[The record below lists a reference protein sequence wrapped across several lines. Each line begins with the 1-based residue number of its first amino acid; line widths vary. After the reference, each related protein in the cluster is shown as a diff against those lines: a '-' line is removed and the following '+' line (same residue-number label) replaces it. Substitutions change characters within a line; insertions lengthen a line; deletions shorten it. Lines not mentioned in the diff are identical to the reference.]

1 MTIAISTEQRRAR
14 LGLRHHL
21 AAAAPATDVVSLAAA
36 LVGLHATDPATPFLS
51 ARARLTG
58 FEVDH
63 LEEALYERQEVVK
76 HLCMRRTMFVQATAL
91 LPTVQAA
98 VSDTVAATQRKRL
111 EADLEKGGVTTDG
124 AQWLARAEAA
134 TAAALESLGPSRGAE
149 LSRAVPEL
157 QTKLTY
163 APGKAYGGE
172 VAVATRV
179 LTIMAVEGH
188 IRRGRPAGTWASS
201 QHRWAPVARPTE
213 GVDQDVARVDLVGR
227 WLRAFGPATTVD
239 ITWWSG
245 LGVRVVTKALAGLDV
260 AEVDLDGTPG
270 WALADD
276 LEPVEVPAPWVA
288 LLPALDPTTMGW
300 KARAWYLGEHGPRL
314 FDRNGNAGP
323 TVWCDGRVVGGWAQR
338 ATGEV
343 AVELFD
349 DVGAEA
355 SAAVAREAEAVER
368 WMKPVT
374 VRTRF
379 PTPVEKELRD

>member
-14 LGLRHHL
+14 LGIRHHL

-76 HLCMRRTMFVQATAL
+76 HLCMRRTMFVQATSL

-124 AQWLARAEAA
+124 ARWLAGAEAA

-213 GVDQDVARVDLVGR
+213 GVDRDVARVDLVGR

-260 AEVDLDGTPG
+260 VEVDLDGTPG

-276 LEPVEVPAPWVA
+276 LEPVEAPGPWVA

-300 KARAWYLGEHGPRL
+300 KGRGWYLGEHGPRL

-355 SAAVAREAEAVER
+355 SAAVAREAEALER

-374 VRTRF
+374 IRSRF

>member
-1 MTIAISTEQRRAR
+1 
-14 LGLRHHL
+14 
-21 AAAAPATDVVSLAAA
+21 
-36 LVGLHATDPATPFLS
+36 
-51 ARARLTG
+51 
-58 FEVDH
+58 
-63 LEEALYERQEVVK
+63 
-76 HLCMRRTMFVQATAL
+76 
-91 LPTVQAA
+91 
-98 VSDTVAATQRKRL
+98 
-111 EADLEKGGVTTDG
+111 
-124 AQWLARAEAA
+124 
-134 TAAALESLGPSRGAE
+134 
-149 LSRAVPEL
+149 
-157 QTKLTY
+157 
-163 APGKAYGGE
+163 
-172 VAVATRV
+172 
-179 LTIMAVEGH
+179 
-188 IRRGRPAGTWASS
+188 
-201 QHRWAPVARPTE
+201 
-213 GVDQDVARVDLVGR
+213 
-227 WLRAFGPATTVD
+227 
-239 ITWWSG
+239 
-245 LGVRVVTKALAGLDV
+245 
-260 AEVDLDGTPG
+260 
-270 WALADD
+270 LADD

>member
-1 MTIAISTEQRRAR
+1 
-14 LGLRHHL
+14 
-21 AAAAPATDVVSLAAA
+21 
-36 LVGLHATDPATPFLS
+36 
-51 ARARLTG
+51 
-58 FEVDH
+58 
-63 LEEALYERQEVVK
+63 
-76 HLCMRRTMFVQATAL
+76 MRRTMFVQATSL

-98 VSDTVAATQRKRL
+98 VSDAVAVTQRKRL
-111 EADLEKGGVTTDG
+111 AADLEKGGVTTDG
-124 AQWLARAEAA
+124 AHWLAGAEAA
-134 TAAALESLGPSRGAE
+134 TAAALASLGPSRGAE

-172 VAVATRV
+172 GAVATRV
-179 LTIMAVEGH
+179 LTIMAVEGR

-213 GVDQDVARVDLVGR
+213 VVDQDAARVDLVGR
-227 WLRAFGPATTVD
+227 WLRTFGPATTAD

-260 AEVDLDGTPG
+260 VEVDLDGTPG

-276 LEPVEVPAPWVA
+276 LEPVEAPGPWVA

-300 KARAWYLGEHGPRL
+300 KGRAWYLGEHGPRL

-355 SAAVAREAEAVER
+355 SAAVAREAEALER

-374 VRTRF
+374 IRSRF